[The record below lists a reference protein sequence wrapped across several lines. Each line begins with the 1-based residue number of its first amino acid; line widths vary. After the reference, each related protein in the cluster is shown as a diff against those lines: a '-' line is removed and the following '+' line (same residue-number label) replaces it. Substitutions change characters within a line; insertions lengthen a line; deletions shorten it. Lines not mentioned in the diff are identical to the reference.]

1 MYYNQSTV
9 EGKQTFITKTSE
21 PLVERTRKLYK
32 LLKQH
37 NLFGIYMT
45 TIAVRPKYIYEILD
59 EWLSI
64 WNTPLGEIIDKCN
77 DNFIFI
83 TNGTVEINR
92 KEILMSFNDT
102 LSRLDEEYLVNLIE
116 YMRRYFNSERGKN
129 VKLI

>member
-1 MYYNQSTV
+1 MYYYQFTV
-9 EGKQTFITKTSE
+9 EGKQTYQELPKES
-21 PLVERTRKLYK
+21 LKERTRKLYK

-45 TIAVRPKYIYEILD
+45 TIAVRPKYIYEILN
-59 EWLSI
+59 EWLRI
-64 WNTPLGEIIDKCN
+64 WDTPLGEIIDKCN
-77 DNFIFI
+77 VNFII
-83 TNGTVEINR
+83 DGTVEINR